1 MAKIIQAK
9 AVLSAEDR
17 GASAVFDKLAKKI
30 DQVGKAGKAAEA
42 VDRMAKSL
50 ERAKM
55 QMAAIDRFNASRGGF
70 ADARARYQATQA
82 AVTQAAAA
90 MKRGEGDARQLA
102 RSYERAQAAA
112 SSAGRAFER
121 QKSALIANKRAMEQ
135 LGVPVNQAAR
145 YQERLRAEVD
155 RTTAAIRRQEVASE
169 RSHNRRVAIAGA
181 AAYAGHLAAHGV
193 RHGARETLHTYREFD
208 KERRFSK
215 AVMGLTDEQQAPM
228 VQQAI
233 HMGATTKFNDI
244 QVLEAQ
250 RELAARGLK
259 SDQVMGLMQPAG
271 NLGMALD
278 LRLPEAVKQM
288 EGAIFGFKKDIST
301 LNAAMASAKRTADVQ
316 VKAAKISGMTP
327 EDITQAYKYGATPA
341 RLSGVSEETLLAFA
355 GISKKANMGGDES
368 GVAFRALMAAAQSPT
383 RKAREALLANGLN
396 YKNYQNNPD
405 RLALAPF
412 VENVAAQYGVKLNKR
427 AQAGLGRVFEDKAL
441 ISDPAKFTPAVLDVL
456 GKTLGGSDAKSKR
469 SIAGMANRFRAS
481 SMEGIDVNAFIADLM
496 TKIPG
501 NLQLA
506 NAIFG
511 SKQGGRIA
519 TALGDPE
526 TFKKM
531 IGELVG
537 GSEGYAQR
545 IADER
550 MAGFDGAVSRFEGA
564 IKNLETA
571 IGRGFDADGK
581 GGLLTSIT
589 DFLGKGT
596 QWFAEQNPKLVAGGA
611 TAVGAAGLG
620 LAGFTAWKFLNILTT
635 GGGLTASAVALDSS
649 AAALTAAAVKLG
661 GGSIAGTAA
670 SAAGGSAAA
679 AGIWGKIGRPLLM
692 GGSAVAGAAA
702 LGFLGYEAYQNFPT
716 LTPEGEKKRIDQQGR
731 EEYARRQRARGMFFS
746 SEIGNRNLDQR
757 LMGSPELT
765 RTMTYGTGVGGQLN
779 ATLTGSAE
787 VHGQAE
793 VKVTVE
799 AGSTLLQVVEQS
811 KRLNM
816 DLRGSVN
823 ANGPGSAG
831 KSSPDAAAPA
841 TGASGAW

>member
-17 GASAVFDKLAKKI
+17 GASEVFDRLAKKI
-30 DQVGKAGKAAEA
+30 DQVGKAGKASAA
-42 VDRMAKSL
+42 VDQMAKSI

-55 QMAAIDRFNASRGGF
+55 QMAAIDKFNASRGGF
-70 ADARARYQATQA
+70 ADARARFQATQA

-102 RSYERAQAAA
+102 RAYERAQSAVSNA
-112 SSAGRAFER
+112 SRAFEM
-121 QKSALIANKRAMEQ
+121 QKNAVLANKRALETM
-135 LGVPVNQAAR
+135 GVPVSQAAR
-145 YQERLRAEVD
+145 HQERLRAEID
-155 RTTAAIRRQEVASE
+155 RTTAAIRRQAIASE

-288 EGAIFGFKKDIST
+288 EGAIFGFKKNIST
-301 LNAAMASAKRTADVQ
+301 LDAAMASAKRTADVQ

-412 VENVAAQYGVKLNKR
+412 VENVAAQYGVKLNGK
-427 AQAGLGRVFEDKAL
+427 AQKGLGRIFENKAL
-441 ISDPAKFTPAVLDVL
+441 ISDPAKFTPAVLGVL
-456 GKTLGGSDAKSKR
+456 GKTLGGGDAKSKR

-537 GSEGYAQR
+537 GSEGYAQT

-564 IKNLETA
+564 AKNLQSR
-571 IGRGFDADGK
+571 IGQGLDNDGK
-581 GGLLTSIT
+581 GGVLTAAT
-589 DFLGKGT
+589 DWAGRAT
-596 QWFAEQNPKLVAGGA
+596 QWAAELNPKVVAGGA
-611 TAVGAAGLG
+611 VTAGVAGT
-620 LAGFTAWKFLNILTT
+620 AGSLYAGYKLLNILTT
-635 GGGLTASAVALDSS
+635 GGGLTTAAAALDGS
-649 AAALTAAAVKLG
+649 AAALSAAAVKLG
-661 GGSIAGTAA
+661 GGSVAGA
-670 SAAGGSAAA
+670 AAGAAPAAA
-679 AGIWGKIGRPLLM
+679 AASKWGKVLV
-692 GGSAVAGAAA
+692 GGGAIAGAAA
-702 LGFLGYEAYQNFPT
+702 LGYLGYEAYQNFPT
-716 LTPEGEKKRIDQQGR
+716 LTPEGERKRIDEQGR
-731 EEYARRQRARGMFFS
+731 DEYARRHRARGMFFR
-746 SEIGNRNLDQR
+746 SEVADRALASPLSGA
-757 LMGSPELT
+757 PELT
-765 RTMTYGTGVGGQLN
+765 RTMTYGTGVGGPLN

-793 VKVTVE
+793 VTVKVE

-831 KSSPDAAAPA
+831 KSSPDASAPA